1 MSEDYLLRHE
11 YHEDL
16 ISIKQDIKDIK
27 DTVHNLVQSKQD
39 KIRPSIFAAVFVY
52 MISQVFLGV
61 WWAAGMSEEIDRLV
75 ENQSYN
81 YDMKDGQNLKNYV
94 DLRDT
99 NIELSHR
106 NLELR
111 VQQITD
117 DIEKY
122 KEKCESLINGSR

>member
-61 WWAAGMSEEIDRLV
+61 WWAAGMSEKIDRLV